1 MGGTS
6 GLNTGSSVKS
16 LTLPQN
22 VLDMLDL
29 HDMLDLFLFFPLITI
44 LDVAL
49 FCGKFISSHFGTQIS

>member
-22 VLDMLDL
+22 VLDMPDL
-29 HDMLDLFLFFPLITI
+29 YDMPDLFFFFQLFTI
-44 LDVAL
+44 LNVAL
-49 FCGKFISSHFGTQIS
+49 FCGKFNSSRF